1 MPRLCFAVILLAL
14 LGCRPLTHPKDELII
29 MQTEAPRT
37 MDPADHTETYTTAVL
52 NPIYESLTCFD
63 QQLNIVPQLAT
74 SWNSSPDGITWT
86 VNLRP
91 NVRFHDGTPFN
102 AQSVLASFNRILDI
116 KRGLAGASNV
126 RRAVASVEAANPLTV
141 IFHLKAPFAAFPH
154 LLAITSIISPAAD
167 HDGSLSLHPVGTGP
181 YRFAEWKT
189 GEYVREVRNENYWG
203 PKPAAA
209 EIKWMW
215 TTEPALMNMAIQAGE
230 VDAVN
235 PLPPMFADALQHNTR
250 IRLLKG
256 KSSAVFWVALNTHYK
271 PLSDVRVRRALNY
284 ATDRIN
290 LVRSQLRNYGQP
302 AASPLG
308 PATANYSPDIQGYPF
323 DLTKAQALMNQAGY
337 PDGFSMNIAVLENQA
352 NFAEALQAMWSQIH
366 VQVTIQ
372 KLESGT
378 FAQVIFG
385 SPEQKAAAHTDSVF
399 ASWSSASLDAERQLG
414 PLYRT
419 RSWSPAGA
427 NLGFYSNPHLDTL
440 LDSAAADLHPITQQ
454 ATYKQAQQIISDDA
468 PHVIL
473 FYAMD
478 LAALRRDISDLWLFP
493 GGDIELT
500 REAMPLRAIN
510 ADGNLPRPTS
520 LLRSEALPI
529 SRPEHP

>member
-1 MPRLCFAVILLAL
+1 MPRLCFILLL
-14 LGCRPLTHPKDELII
+14 LTTACRPLTHPKDELII

-52 NPIYESLTCFD
+52 NPIYESLTCFN
-63 QQLNIVPQLAT
+63 QQLDIVPQLAT
-74 SWNSSPDGITWT
+74 QWHSSPDGITWT
-86 VNLRP
+86 VTLRP

-102 AQSVLASFNRILDI
+102 AESVIASFNRLLDTT
-116 KRGLAGASNV
+116 RGLAGASNV
-126 RRAVASVEAANPLTV
+126 RRAVESVEALAPLTV
-141 IFHLKAPFAAFPH
+141 VFHLKAPFAAFPR

-167 HDGSLSLHPVGTGP
+167 HDGNLSRHPVGTGP

-189 GEYVREVRNENYWG
+189 GEYVREVRNEDYWG
-203 PKPAAA
+203 PKPRPA
-209 EIKWMW
+209 ELRWMW

-235 PLPPMFADALQHNTR
+235 PLPPVFADALRHNTK

-308 PATANYSPDIQGYPF
+308 PATANYDPDIKGYPY
-323 DLTKAQALMNQAGY
+323 DPAKAQSLMNEAGY
-337 PDGFSMNIAVLENQA
+337 PDGFPMNIAVLENQS
-352 NFAEALQAMWSQIH
+352 NFAEALQGMWDRIH
-366 VQVTIQ
+366 VHLTIQ

-378 FAQVIFG
+378 FAQTIFG

-399 ASWSSASLDAERQLG
+399 ASWASASLDAERQLG

-440 LDSAAADLHPITQQ
+440 LDSAAADLNPVTQQ
-454 ATYKQAQQIISDDA
+454 ASYNLAQQIISDDA
-468 PHVIL
+468 PHVLL

-478 LAALRRDISDLWLFP
+478 LAALRAGLSDLWLFP
-493 GGDIELT
+493 GGDVE
-500 REAMPLRAIN
+500 
-510 ADGNLPRPTS
+510 
-520 LLRSEALPI
+520 LLR
-529 SRPEHP
+529 